1 MYQHQMISS
10 GVVLKHVYSWLHLH
24 ASIPPCL
31 CILCTGDQ
39 NAPLT
44 EEPAISSEGT

>member
-31 CILCTGDQ
+31 CILCTVGQ

-44 EEPAISSEGT
+44 EEPVISSEGT